1 MLNYTV
7 HKFLSALGIY
17 VHKFLLALG
26 FYILSTITA
35 FVAYVMAKSCLSHRG
50 FILTDE
56 TLSIMSTI
64 CGIIVT
70 TIICDY
76 PGHSSLKRIA
86 EELRSENDG
95 LRLKCKENDYKETL
109 AEELREQIRLAREQ
123 LAEDLDTLAED
134 FRAQIRLKCEHI
146 AEDLDVFHDTV
157 AQNMGELI
165 EVRGG
170 NQRVRPNPNRRRQN
184 HQVNR
189 PRQANHLTVA
199 EIETLPTRIVGEG
212 DVLLQEDCAVC
223 QAQYAAGEV
232 VRIIPCL
239 HTYHLTCID
248 RWLTNFMSQCPIC
261 WHSAIPNIPR

>member
-1 MLNYTV
+1 
-7 HKFLSALGIY
+7 
-17 VHKFLLALG
+17 
-26 FYILSTITA
+26 
-35 FVAYVMAKSCLSHRG
+35 
-50 FILTDE
+50 
-56 TLSIMSTI
+56 
-64 CGIIVT
+64 VT
-70 TIICDY
+70 SIICDY

-95 LRLKCKENDYKETL
+95 LKLKCKENDYKESL
-109 AEELREQIRLAREQ
+109 AKELREQIRLAREQ

-134 FRAQIRLKCEHI
+134 FRAQIRLKCEQL
-146 AEDLDVFHDTV
+146 ARCCDVFHDTV
-157 AQNMGELI
+157 TQTMGELI

-170 NQRVRPNPNRRRQN
+170 NQRVRPIPNRRRQT

-189 PRQANHLTVA
+189 PRQANRLTVA
-199 EIETLPTRIVGEG
+199 EIETLPTRTVSEG

-248 RWLTNFMSQCPIC
+248 QWLTNCMSQCPIRISTSLIST
-261 WHSAIPNIPR
+261 H